1 MISRTGRYKA
11 FPVTGL
17 ALMAVGL
24 ALLSR
29 IGTSTAYGGVAP
41 CSSLFGVG
49 FGMVSQV
56 LTVAI
61 QNAVERSELGIATA
75 SANLFR
81 SLGGAVGVALFGA
94 IFAGRL
100 DGPGPAATADAL
112 TPCSWPPRR
121 SPRWA
126 RSSS

>member
-1 MISRTGRYKA
+1 M
-11 FPVTGL
+11 
-17 ALMAVGL
+17 
-24 ALLSR
+24 
-29 IGTSTAYGGVAP
+29 
-41 CSSLFGVG
+41 LFGVG

-56 LTVAI
+56 LTIAI

-94 IFAGRL
+94 LFAGRL
-100 DGPGPAATADAL
+100 HGPRPAPRPPTRSAAS
-112 TPCSWPPRR
+112 SWPPRR
-121 SPRWA
+121 SPHWA